1 MVVRRRDDP
10 DDVDLRHGTVAR
22 IDSATG
28 RGDLALQ
35 ESDHFAQRLVVS
47 LEDECLG
54 SRVRDAPEY

>member
-10 DDVDLRHGTVAR
+10 DYVGLRHGTVA
-22 IDSATG
+22 SSHSSPG
-28 RGDLALQ
+28 RGDLAL
-35 ESDHFAQRLVVS
+35 EERDYLIERLVVS